1 MSGWVTTSGVWRVPQ
16 VVVISD
22 RVENLCLGRAYS
34 SRLVIKEAKQ
44 IHQKYRSAQVGIQ
57 RGDAE

>member
-1 MSGWVTTSGVWRVPQ
+1 M
-16 VVVISD
+16 VVISD

-44 IHQKYRSAQVGIQ
+44 IHQKYLSAQVGIQ